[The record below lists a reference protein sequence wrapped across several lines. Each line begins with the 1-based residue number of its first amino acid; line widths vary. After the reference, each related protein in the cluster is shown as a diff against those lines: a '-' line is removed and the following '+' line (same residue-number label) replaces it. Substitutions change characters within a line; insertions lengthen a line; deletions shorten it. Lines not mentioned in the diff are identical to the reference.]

1 MLSILGGPALR
12 FPLWFQ
18 SLKPSPFAV
27 LPVST
32 SLNSTPFVVPHRSTV
47 GGMPPRLPCRSEV
60 RDLARHDWAP
70 IRMSGCRAHWVAPVT
85 AHAPR
90 VQEIGRRAAA
100 YGFPVSAQS
109 NWQRWCG
116 VRCRAGY
123 DREPGLHRWIDEL
136 RFDDCTANTLLFNN
150 FQTKVD

>member
-47 GGMPPRLPCRSEV
+47 GGMPPRSITQVGSITSVHPAHLSLSIYWERTIVFPFDLLRSN
-60 RDLARHDWAP
+60 D
-70 IRMSGCRAHWVAPVT
+70 
-85 AHAPR
+85 
-90 VQEIGRRAAA
+90 QIGRA
-100 YGFPVSAQS
+100 S
-109 NWQRWCG
+109 
-116 VRCRAGY
+116 CR
-123 DREPGLHRWIDEL
+123 E
-136 RFDDCTANTLLFNN
+136 
-150 FQTKVD
+150 